1 MSEGSGEGKC
11 QQASL
16 CLQATGYHYRLFVP
30 GDFQDQQFQGADSIV
45 SASIL
50 SLESRAQ
57 IDMCYQVKAWTN

>member
-50 SLESRAQ
+50 SLE
-57 IDMCYQVKAWTN
+57 